1 MAGLNKPLVW
11 AGSLSLLA
19 GFLHIVII
27 IGGPD
32 WYRFFGAGEQL
43 AHLAEQGSLIPG
55 TLTAV
60 IALILILWSLYA
72 YAGAGLVRHPPW
84 IKPVLIVIT
93 GIYLLRG
100 LALLPLLV
108 LAPQTIDTFLLLSS
122 VISLSIGM
130 LFFSGTRQM
139 IWEHS

>member
-1 MAGLNKPLVW
+1 MAGVNKPLVW

-19 GFLHIVII
+19 GFLHIAII
-27 IGGPD
+27 VGGPD

-43 AHLAEQGSLIPG
+43 AQLAEQGSPIPG

-60 IALILILWSLYA
+60 IALILMVWSLYA
-72 YAGAGLVRHPPW
+72 YAGAGLVHQLPW
-84 IKPVLIVIT
+84 LRPLLITIT

-108 LAPQTIDTFLLLSS
+108 LAPQTIDTFLLMSS
-122 VISLSIGM
+122 LISLSIGM